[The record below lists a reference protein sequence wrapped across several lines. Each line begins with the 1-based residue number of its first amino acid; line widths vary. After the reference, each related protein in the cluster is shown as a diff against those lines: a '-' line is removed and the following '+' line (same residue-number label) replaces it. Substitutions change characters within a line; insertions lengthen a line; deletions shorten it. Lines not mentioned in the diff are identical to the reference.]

1 MPKIKYGLRNVHYA
15 IATIASD
22 GTATYGAPV
31 ALPGAVNLSMEAQG
45 SMDPFY
51 ADDIVYY
58 TGISNQGYEGDLE
71 MALLSDAFRKAVLG
85 ELEDSNGV
93 LLEDMGADVVHF
105 ALMFEFSNDDRKVRH
120 VLYNCTATRPSVS
133 GATKNESIEPQTE
146 TITIK
151 ATSIYIAALTK
162 DIVKASV
169 PSTVATQYSGWY
181 TAVYVPTALASSSS
195 SSSSG
200 TSSP

>member
-22 GTATYGAPV
+22 GTATYGTPV
-31 ALPGAVNLSMEAQG
+31 PVPGAVNLNADAQG

-71 MALLSDAFRKAVLG
+71 MALLPDAFRKAVLG

-93 LLEDMGADVVHF
+93 LLEDMDASVVHF
-105 ALMFEFSNDDRKVRH
+105 ALLFEFANDDRKTRH

-133 GATKNESIEPQTE
+133 GSTKNESIEPQTE
-146 TITIK
+146 TVTIK
-151 ATSIYIAALTK
+151 ATSIYVAALTK
-162 DIVKASV
+162 DLVKASV
-169 PSTVATQYSGWY
+169 PSTVATQYNGWF
-181 TAVYVPTALASSSS
+181 TAVYQPTALASSSS
-195 SSSSG
+195 SG
-200 TSSP
+200 TTTP